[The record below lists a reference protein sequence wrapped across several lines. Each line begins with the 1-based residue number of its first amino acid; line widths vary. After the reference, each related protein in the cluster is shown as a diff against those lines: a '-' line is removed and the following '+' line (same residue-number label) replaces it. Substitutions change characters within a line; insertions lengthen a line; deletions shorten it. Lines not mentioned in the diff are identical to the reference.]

1 MTTPVSPSGTSWTIS
16 AGHYEATVVSV
27 GGGLRELTYD
37 GVPLVLGYGPDEQ
50 ARAAL
55 GQLLIPWPNR
65 IADGR
70 YTFDGTERQL
80 ALTEPDRHN
89 ASHGLVRWSNWDR
102 AGDEP
107 DRAVLTHRLHAQ
119 PGYPHQLDLT
129 ATYRLDPEAGLTV
142 EVEAVNRGA
151 GKAPY
156 GFGAHPYLTVGRP
169 LDECEL
175 TFAADQQLEVDP
187 DRLLPTRLVT
197 VAGTEFDFS
206 TPHRIGGLEINTAFT
221 GPGGTWTVRL
231 GDPDSDRAVSLS
243 SDTGWVQLFTAEALD
258 RAGLGVEPMTC
269 PPNAFAT
276 GTDLIV
282 LGPGDTHR
290 TTFTIAQTGFKAV

>member
-16 AGHYEATVVSV
+16 AGPYEATVVSV

-37 GVPLVLGYGPDEQ
+37 GMPLVLGYGADEQ

-80 ALTEPDRHN
+80 ALTEPDKHN
-89 ASHGLVRWSNWDR
+89 ATHGLVRWANWDR
-102 AGDEP
+102 AGDES
-107 DRAVLTHRLHAQ
+107 DRAVLTHRLHGR

-129 ATYRLDPEAGLTV
+129 ATYTLDPDTGLTV
-142 EVEAVNRGA
+142 AVDAVNRGA

-175 TFAADQQLEVDP
+175 TFAAEQQLQVDP
-187 DRLLPTRLVT
+187 DRLLPTGLVP

-206 TPHRIGGLEINTAFT
+206 SPHRIGGLEINTAFT
-221 GPGGTWTVRL
+221 GPGGAWTVRL
-231 GDPDSDRAVSLS
+231 GDPDSDRSVSLS
-243 SDTGWVQLFTAEALD
+243 SDTTWVQLFTAEGLD

-269 PPNAFAT
+269 PPNAFAS
-276 GTDLIV
+276 GTDLVV
-282 LGPGDTHR
+282 LNPGDTHR
-290 TTFTIAQTGFKAV
+290 TTFTITA